1 MSKKLKAIALT
12 MACMCAVP
20 FAFAGCGPTDNGG
33 GGELDESGNY
43 VPRPGSKQANV
54 TFWINGDET
63 EIEVFSKLADDFNK
77 DYEGQIFVDLKQKMG
92 TSYDQLLGQSL
103 AGNKAPDVF
112 YVGDSGYKDY
122 AELGYLYDITDFV
135 DKSQIYKV
143 EDMWDNVVTRYK
155 YDVNTYLSGTESGRY
170 YGVPKDIGPTVI
182 YYNETYFENAGIKIL
197 SVGKDKL
204 KAFNDGGEDDR
215 GNTKSALGIN
225 GEVKE
230 KGYFEIGGQWYF
242 NNQIPMS
249 WDETVAC
256 ARKVQ
261 DYMRA
266 PEADGGLGMSEQ
278 QAYGY
283 FTEWWF
289 NYGWTVGGN
298 CIQQIPSDKYD
309 CGYYYDF
316 TLMDPTAN
324 YIVKDD
330 VESVTVNNVEY
341 RAGEIIAYK
350 DKIDMSAYAGKTTA
364 DGKDN
369 YGTYKVTAEVERLV
383 GEGKLNR
390 LPSQREAFTHF
401 IQLGAVKDSNVDSFG
416 GKDYKGFGITPKP
429 TDIGSDA
436 GKINEFEFG
445 NLAMLVDGRW
455 NVTQFRK
462 DIKPADQKDG
472 FTWDV
477 APLPMYKEYDENG
490 DISVHGVEAGHSGSV
505 ALCISKKSNVAVEAW
520 KFIEYVAGEKGQT
533 LQAEA
538 GFAIPLQK
546 KLANSPVFLQTD
558 KAPRNSK
565 IFIRATE
572 YEQAGDWWFL
582 QDKKWI
588 DGWAGLL
595 NGDVRNGRKTLS
607 EFYADEK
614 YTNTFSLLEK
624 YTRNK

>member
-77 DYEGQIFVDLKQKMG
+77 DYEGQIFVDLKQKTG
-92 TSYDQLLGQSL
+92 TSYDQVLGQSL

-266 PEADGGLGMSEQ
+266 PKADGGLGMSEQ

-309 CGYYYDF
+309 CGYFYDF
-316 TLMDPTAN
+316 TLMDTTAN

-341 RAGEIIAYK
+341 HAGEIIAYK

-505 ALCISKKSNVAVEAW
+505 ALCISKKSKVAVEAW